1 MGVGNATAG
10 GFSYAE
16 RDACVKVF
24 CVNTCAVKFGLFYKI
39 LLYLLGN
46 RK

>member
-1 MGVGNATAG
+1 MGIGNATAG

-24 CVNTCAVKFGLFYKI
+24 CVNTCAVKSGLFSKI
-39 LLYLLGN
+39 LLFLLSN